1 MGTILDKCTSRCK
14 KDEDDN
20 NNEEQINNTDTKKRE
35 MSMNISDYPTPTPE
49 NSIKRKPHYKL
60 FENQF
65 DKDPMEIYQVISQE
79 NNQPYKSVNMKIN
92 PSIKRLIKIIPGQGI
107 INDKIKNESF
117 LKEAEKLQSL
127 DSPGICKLYEVYI
140 HNNNYYLICENY
152 KECNLKDKI
161 MNRV

>member
-20 NNEEQINNTDTKKRE
+20 NYEEQTNNTDNEKRE
-35 MSMNISDYPTPTPE
+35 IILNISDYKIPTPTPVSS
-49 NSIKRKPHYKL
+49 NKRKPQYQL
-60 FENQF
+60 FKNQF

-79 NNQPYKSVNMKIN
+79 KNQIYKSVNMKIN
-92 PSIKRLIKIIPGQGI
+92 PSIKRLIKIIPGQGF
-107 INDKIKNESF
+107 INDKTKNESF

-140 HNNNYYLICENY
+140 YI
-152 KECNLKDKI
+152 I
-161 MNRV
+161 IIII